1 MLNEKTMTR
10 DEQAE
15 NFEYCR
21 HIAEEL
27 RACYEG
33 RGEENEDGE
42 PGSLWDYFADAL
54 DIEYTVTSG
63 LEYSGVKVYVTL
75 GGPTCWID
83 TDRGAVCLTWG
94 GKSAEC
100 YLCSDLV
107 EAIDDIF
114 AEYYNAALDARR

>member
-1 MLNEKTMTR
+1 MQTEKTMIR
-10 DEQAE
+10 DEQTE
-15 NFEYCR
+15 NFEYCK

-27 RACYEG
+27 RACHEG
-33 RGEENEDGE
+33 CGANEDGE
-42 PGSLWDYFADAL
+42 PADLWDYFADAL
-54 DIEYTVTSG
+54 DIEYVITSG
-63 LEYSGVKVYVTL
+63 LEYSGVKAYVTL

-100 YLCSDLV
+100 YLSSALV

-114 AEYYNAALDARR
+114 AEYYAAALDARR

>member
-1 MLNEKTMTR
+1 MLNEKTTTR
-10 DEQAE
+10 DEQTE

-27 RACYEG
+27 RAHYEG
-33 RGEENEDGE
+33 RGENEDGE
-42 PGSLWDYFADAL
+42 PADLLDYFADAL
-54 DIEYTVTSG
+54 DIEYVITSG

-100 YLCSDLV
+100 YLDSDLI
-107 EAIDDIF
+107 EAVDDIF
-114 AEYYNAALDARR
+114 AEYYAAALDARR